1 MARGPT
7 KAELETAHELELA
20 RLKRYYASERKQ
32 CMEALRVTALRAER
46 AELRLLNIIEKFN
59 LWMKGE
65 FKQDQYIDLII
76 AITLDMAEEIKS
88 RGQ

>member
-7 KAELETAHELELA
+7 KAELEAVHKLELK
-20 RLKRYYASERKQ
+20 RLKTYHVNEREQ
-32 CMEALRVTALRAER
+32 LMEVLRVTALRAER